1 MRWDVKVTWSFLPK
15 FTVWDRLLRFDLF
28 SSFSVIVNLINYMT
42 CPLWVFWK
50 SFHQFLNCFSQILF
64 VSFFF
69 QDGVFV
75 FRNTTVVHWCWQTS
89 FVSCHWK
96 CRQGKILSAD
106 FGIWLY
112 EHLSVITYY
121 FCCRYLLIFTTDSSL
136 WQKFPGAVLQSAFTT
151 SVL

>member
-1 MRWDVKVTWSFLPK
+1 MFLFILEQMRWDVKVTWSFLPK

-69 QDGVFV
+69 KMVFLS
-75 FRNTTVVHWCWQTS
+75 TET
-89 FVSCHWK
+89 
-96 CRQGKILSAD
+96 RQWFIDAGRQALSAVIESAGKVKYWVQTLAFD
-106 FGIWLY
+106 CMNIFLWL
-112 EHLSVITYY
+112 LTISVADI
-121 FCCRYLLIFTTDSSL
+121 S
-136 WQKFPGAVLQSAFTT
+136 
-151 SVL
+151 